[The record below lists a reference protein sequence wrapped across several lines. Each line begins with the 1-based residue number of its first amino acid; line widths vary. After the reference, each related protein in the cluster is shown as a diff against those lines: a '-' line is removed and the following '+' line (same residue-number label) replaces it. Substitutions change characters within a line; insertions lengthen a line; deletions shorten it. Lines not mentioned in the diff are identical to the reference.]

1 MAKFEIYTYQFQRIK
16 ASPQGYL
23 DLKDVP
29 KSNCTD
35 EQWEKR
41 QELFGQLF
49 NGNVKL
55 EFKSNRAPLLHEII
69 YNENNIVVMYLA
81 NEKEKSI
88 NGKDF
93 KPKYVKDYP
102 WCYVIFDNRKD
113 IQRMLVSVNKHAW
126 PRTDM
131 PARIIYRTFD
141 EIMKKEGMH
150 FNPGERPIYPKH
162 EFWDVVE
169 NAHQGV
175 NRVLFKFPPTNLG
188 RLLNLADNID
198 AVRQETGGA
207 VNVDMIAPKGGV
219 LDLGKENTQT
229 DAMVGLGAASGNE
242 IKVWVKGVR
251 TPQTIGKDSIVVE
264 ISDVVLSKLN
274 NKDLF
279 NQEFVDKLIVE
290 LNNIKTL
297 YA

>member
-1 MAKFEIYTYQFQRIK
+1 M
-16 ASPQGYL
+16 
-23 DLKDVP
+23 
-29 KSNCTD
+29 
-35 EQWEKR
+35 
-41 QELFGQLF
+41 
-49 NGNVKL
+49 
-55 EFKSNRAPLLHEII
+55 
-69 YNENNIVVMYLA
+69 
-81 NEKEKSI
+81 
-88 NGKDF
+88 
-93 KPKYVKDYP
+93 
-102 WCYVIFDNRKD
+102 
-113 IQRMLVSVNKHAW
+113 
-126 PRTDM
+126 
-131 PARIIYRTFD
+131 
-141 EIMKKEGMH
+141 
-150 FNPGERPIYPKH
+150 
-162 EFWDVVE
+162 
-169 NAHQGV
+169 
-175 NRVLFKFPPTNLG
+175 
-188 RLLNLADNID
+188 ADNID

-242 IKVWVKGVR
+242 TKVWVKGVR